1 MMRISVAF
9 VPALARQAEGSVCI
23 VIDVLRASSTL
34 VTMFDRGC
42 RVVVVTPDVASARAG
57 IAGDRLLGGG
67 RARLAAAGSPPRP
80 EDSALA
86 ALALVRESGAGS
98 GSAATTPADRALLVF
113 RQADSGRHLAKL
125 GLWADV
131 EHCARFDVSTTVP
144 C

>member
-57 IAGDRLLGGG
+57 IAGDRLLCGEQGGLPPDG
-67 RARLAAAGSPPRP
+67 FDYGNSPAEFDRL
-80 EDSALA
+80 DL
-86 ALALVRESGAGS
+86 
-98 GSAATTPADRALLVF
+98 ADREAVFCTSNGTVALCAVASAPVVLV
-113 RQADSGRHLAKL
+113 
-125 GLWADV
+125 
-131 EHCARFDVSTTVP
+131 
-144 C
+144 